1 MLYNVFRVAVG
12 NADID
17 YLCHN
22 NRHDKLEYR
31 FGKFAK
37 RTYRDIQL
45 EIFQVFRKSKQI
57 IHSQVNFLTFK
68 KIIPH
73 VYVNVNGYSGNTFV
87 KNY

>member
-1 MLYNVFRVAVG
+1 MLNNVVRVAVG
-12 NADID
+12 NADIN

-31 FGKFAK
+31 LGELAK

-45 EIFQVFRKSKQI
+45 EIFQIFCKFKQT
-57 IHSQVNFLTFK
+57 IHSRLKILNFK

-73 VYVNVNGYSGNTFV
+73 VNEIVNG
-87 KNY
+87 